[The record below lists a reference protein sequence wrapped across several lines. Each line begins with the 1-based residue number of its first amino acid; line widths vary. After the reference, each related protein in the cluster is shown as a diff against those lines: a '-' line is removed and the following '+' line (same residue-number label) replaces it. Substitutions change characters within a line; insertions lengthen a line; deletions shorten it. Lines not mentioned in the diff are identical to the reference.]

1 MSRHAATYRP
11 SASSSADL
19 FGRERELAAAREL
32 VSSHRLVTLTGPGG
46 VGKTSLAAAMATTL
60 ERAFTEGTWFV
71 ELGAQRNPDTIAE
84 TVAVNLGLSAAP
96 TMDAEEQLRRH
107 VAGRSMLLV
116 LDNCE
121 HVLPGCRR
129 LVSALLGACGE
140 LRVLTTSREPL
151 RLTGERVIVVRP
163 LPVPPQERDV
173 TVGEL
178 RDYPAVAMLEARAK
192 AVNDQ
197 FEITEH
203 ETSAV
208 AKLVARLDGMP
219 LAIELAAARLRS
231 LPVKELLDHIND
243 RFALLNRGDP
253 TATPHHHSLDALVRW
268 SYDLCSRDEQLLWAR
283 LAAFSGSPDI
293 AAIRAVGGFAPLE
306 GARLLDVLDGLVSKS
321 ILLPEL
327 TRGDMRYRLLET
339 LRDFA
344 LERARGSE
352 DFGHARRAHVEYY
365 RAWATHTATGF
376 FGPGQADSGQ
386 RLESDFSNLELAFNG
401 LFQDPGRSREVL
413 ELASSLRFYWITGHL
428 REGRRW
434 LERALAVDTAAS
446 VERGNALWI
455 AAAVMAMHG
464 ELPRAQGFL
473 READEIARSTKDPRL
488 AAHTATWRGQT
499 ALTAG
504 DLEAAQE
511 ALETAC
517 RGHADLSDAEGQLIS
532 LFLLGMV
539 KSARGDHQ
547 GASDACREVVTLS
560 ESLGET
566 WVRSYALWV
575 LAFDAWTR
583 QSLEAASEL
592 AKQSLELKR
601 GFRDDLGTALVINLM
616 AGIALD
622 NRDPK
627 RAAELLGVVAA
638 LWTLLDTGLKAF
650 GPVLASRYEAI
661 ERAVR
666 DRLGDGVFQRIH
678 ESGRRLEPSRRMSL
692 ALGSAD
698 TAPED
703 QAGAGAE
710 SELLTRREREVASL
724 LAEGLSNRAIATRLV
739 LSPRTVEVHVEHIL
753 RKLGFRS
760 RTEAGVWAAQALRRS
775 GARGDASG
783 ASASERDA
791 EPGTESAAATR

>member
-1 MSRHAATYRP
+1 MTLMSRHAATFRP
-11 SASSSADL
+11 PVSPSTAL
-19 FGRERELAAAREL
+19 FGREGEVAAARQL
-32 VSSHRLVTLTGPGG
+32 FSSHRLVTLTGPGG

-71 ELGAQRNPDTIAE
+71 ELGAQRSSDTIAE
-84 TVAVNLGLSAAP
+84 TVATNLGLSAVP
-96 TMDAEEQLRRH
+96 TMEAEEQLRRH

-129 LVSALLGACGE
+129 LVTALLAASSE

-151 RLTGERVIVVRP
+151 RIRDERVIVVRP

-197 FEITEH
+197 FEITEY
-203 ETSAV
+203 EASAV

-231 LPVKELLDHIND
+231 LPVKELLDRIND

-283 LAAFSGSPDI
+283 MAAFSGSPDL
-293 AAIRAVGGFAPLE
+293 AAIQAVGGFPPLE
-306 GARLLDVLDGLVSKS
+306 GAKLIDALDGLVSKS

-344 LERARGSE
+344 LERAQGSE
-352 DFGHARRAHVEYY
+352 DIVHARSAHVAYY
-365 RAWATHTATGF
+365 RAWATHTASSL
-376 FGPGQADSGQ
+376 FGPGQADAIQ
-386 RLESDFSNLELAFNG
+386 RLESDFSNLELAFND
-401 LFQDPGRSREVL
+401 LSRDPGSSRDVL
-413 ELASSLRFYWITGHL
+413 ELASSLRFYWFTGHL

-434 LERALAVDTAAS
+434 LESALAVDMAES
-446 VERGNALWI
+446 VERGNALWA

-473 READEIARSTKDPRL
+473 READEIARSTKDRRL

-504 DLEAAQE
+504 DLDAAQE
-511 ALETAC
+511 AFETAY
-517 RGHADLSDAEGQLIS
+517 RGHTDLSDAEGQLIT
-532 LFLLGMV
+532 LFLLGFV
-539 KSARGDHQ
+539 RSVLGDHQ
-547 GASDACREVVTLS
+547 GASDACREVVSLS

-583 QSLEAASEL
+583 QSLDVAGEL
-592 AKQSLELKR
+592 AKESLELKHD
-601 GFRDDLGTALVINLM
+601 FRDDLGTALVINLM
-616 AGIALD
+616 AGIALEKG
-622 NRDPK
+622 DPK

-638 LWTLLDTGLKAF
+638 MWTLLDTGLKAF

-666 DRLGDGVFQRIH
+666 DRLGEGAFQRIH
-678 ESGRRLEPSRRMSL
+678 EMGRRLEPGRRMSL
-692 ALGSAD
+692 ALGGAGS
-698 TAPED
+698 APED
-703 QAGAGAE
+703 QAAAVAE
-710 SELLTRREREVASL
+710 LDLLTRREREVASL
-724 LAEGLSNRAIATRLV
+724 LAEGLSNRSIAARLV

-753 RKLGFRS
+753 HKLGFRS
-760 RTEAGVWAAQALRRS
+760 RTEAGVWAAQAL
-775 GARGDASG
+775 G
-783 ASASERDA
+783 
-791 EPGTESAAATR
+791 PG